1 MDGFTAQ
8 GRVERVVLRRARPA
22 VDEVWPPDHS
32 LVAEPP
38 SNDASVLVDV
48 GASEP
53 LRDRLAGVRDR
64 WSELTFYLFDPQS
77 WR

>member
-8 GRVERVVLRRARPA
+8 GRVERVVLRRARPSADAAWEAESGHAVEPPA
-22 VDEVWPPDHS
+22 VDT
-32 LVAEPP
+32 
-38 SNDASVLVDV
+38 SVLVDV

>member
-8 GRVERVVLRRARPA
+8 GRVERVVLRRARPG
-22 VDEVWPPDHS
+22 DHDDGPQR
-32 LVAEPP
+32 AATFERPA
-38 SNDASVLVDV
+38 DDTSVLVEVAAD
-48 GASEP
+48 EP